1 MIIKL
6 TGNYSDYFINYYFND
21 EFLLNMTVTE
31 FLNKVEPH
39 IRTDQ
44 EINDYCNYDNSKK
57 WNKTKEENNT
67 DNPNSDEI
75 NNGIFKYFFSLK

>member
-21 EFLLNMTVTE
+21 EFLLNMTVNE

-44 EINDYCNYDNSKK
+44 
-57 WNKTKEENNT
+57 
-67 DNPNSDEI
+67 
-75 NNGIFKYFFSLK
+75 